1 MSLVTSLHTNA
12 PSRRTVRRAVAGTVA
27 VLAILALGAAGAA
40 RAQSAHAAH
49 ATPTHDAAPAAARG
63 NEALHMLMTP
73 TRPIAPGDSAR
84 AAAIA
89 ATLRASIAKYADTTA
104 AVADGYRM
112 FAPQIKNQ
120 RVYHFTRGWNAV
132 QEAFRFDPAKPTSLL
147 YTKGADGALH
157 LVGGMYTAPKRW
169 SADKLDQRI
178 PLSIAHWHKHVNWC
192 IPPRGQ
198 RTRWLE
204 RANGAPVFG
213 PESPIATKAA
223 CDAVGGNFLA
233 DPLGWMV
240 HANVMTSTDPA
251 VIWGD
256 DHAGHDMEDG
266 MKHDMHDGMKHD
278 GHDGMMMGGDSGG
291 R

>member
-1 MSLVTSLHTNA
+1 MSFVSSLHTNA
-12 PSRRTVRRAVAGTVA
+12 PSRRTVRRAALAAVVALSAVA
-27 VLAILALGAAGAA
+27 LAALRVA
-40 RAQSAHAAH
+40 RAQGAHTEPAMG
-49 ATPTHDAAPAAARG
+49 TPAEQAKATHDAGGG

-84 AAAIA
+84 AGAIA

-132 QEAFRFDPAKPTSLL
+132 QEAFRFDPSKPTSLL
-147 YTKGADGALH
+147 YEKGGDGTLH

-169 SADKLDQRI
+169 SADKLDERI
-178 PLSIAHWHKHVNWC
+178 PLSVARWHKHVNWC
-192 IPPRGQ
+192 VPRRGQ
-198 RTRWLE
+198 RARWLE

-213 PESPIATKAA
+213 PASPIATKAA
-223 CDAVGGNFLA
+223 CDAVGGTFYA

-240 HANVMTSTDPA
+240 HANVMTSSDPA

-256 DHAGHDMEDG
+256 DHAGHDM
-266 MKHDMHDGMKHD
+266 HDGMQH
-278 GHDGMMMGGDSGG
+278 GEHDGMMMGGEGGG

>member
-1 MSLVTSLHTNA
+1 
-12 PSRRTVRRAVAGTVA
+12 
-27 VLAILALGAAGAA
+27 
-40 RAQSAHAAH
+40 
-49 ATPTHDAAPAAARG
+49 
-63 NEALHMLMTP
+63 MLMTP
-73 TRPIAPGDSAR
+73 TRPVAQGDSAR

-147 YTKGADGALH
+147 YARGSDGTLH
-157 LVGGMYTAPKRW
+157 LIGGMYTAPKRW
-169 SADKLDQRI
+169 SADKLDERI
-178 PLSIAHWHKHVNWC
+178 PLSVARWHKHVNWC

-198 RTRWLE
+198 RARWLE

-223 CDAVGGNFLA
+223 CDAVGGTFYA

-240 HANVMTSTDPA
+240 HANVMTSSDPA

-256 DHAGHDMEDG
+256 EHAG
-266 MKHDMHDGMKHD
+266 HDMHDGMTH
-278 GHDGMMMGGDSGG
+278 GEHDGMMMEGDAS
-291 R
+291 RR

>member
-1 MSLVTSLHTNA
+1 MSFVTSLHTNA
-12 PSRRTVRRAVAGTVA
+12 PSRRTVRRAALASVVALSAVA
-27 VLAILALGAAGAA
+27 LAAIGVA
-40 RAQSAHAAH
+40 RAQGAHAGHSTA
-49 ATPTHDAAPAAARG
+49 THDAAEGGG

-73 TRPIAPGDSAR
+73 TRPVASGDSAR
-84 AAAIA
+84 AAAVA

-147 YTKGADGALH
+147 YARGADGTLH
-157 LVGGMYTAPKRW
+157 LIGGMYTAPKRW
-169 SADKLDQRI
+169 SADKLDERI
-178 PLSIAHWHKHVNWC
+178 PLSVARWHKHVNWC

-213 PESPIATKAA
+213 PESPIATKSA
-223 CDAVGGNFLA
+223 CDAVGGTFYA

-240 HANVMTSTDPA
+240 HANVMTSSDPA

-256 DHAGHDMEDG
+256 EHAGHDMHEG
-266 MKHDMHDGMKHD
+266 MTHGE
-278 GHDGMMMGGDSGG
+278 HDGMMMGGDASG

>member
-1 MSLVTSLHTNA
+1 MSFVTSLHTNA
-12 PSRRTVRRAVAGTVA
+12 PSRRTVRRAALVSVVALSTVTL
-27 VLAILALGAAGAA
+27 VAIRVA
-40 RAQSAHAAH
+40 RAQSAHAGHSPA
-49 ATPTHDAAPAAARG
+49 THDAVGGGG

-73 TRPIAPGDSAR
+73 TRPVAQGDSAR

-132 QEAFRFDPAKPTSLL
+132 QEAFRFDPARPTSLL
-147 YTKGADGALH
+147 YARGSDGTLH
-157 LVGGMYTAPKRW
+157 LMGGMYTAPKRW
-169 SADKLDQRI
+169 SADKLDERI
-178 PLSIAHWHKHVNWC
+178 PLSVARWHKHVNWC

-198 RTRWLE
+198 RARWLE

-223 CDAVGGNFLA
+223 CDAVGGIFYA

-240 HANVMTSTDPA
+240 HANVMTSSDPA

-256 DHAGHDMEDG
+256 EHAG
-266 MKHDMHDGMKHD
+266 HDMHDGMTH
-278 GHDGMMMGGDSGG
+278 GEHDGMMMEGDASG